1 MPGYDDDVVSDK
13 ELERRLRE
21 GEVDT
26 KDLPTPPSYIIME
39 DEQPER
45 FAQLMSEGRPDG
57 MESIDPTMKAL
68 LELPDKLA
76 ERLGAD

>member
-1 MPGYDDDVVSDK
+1 MPKHDEENPSIEEQRAMLDAAEASQDPQP
-13 ELERRLRE
+13 E
-21 GEVDT
+21 
-26 KDLPTPPSYIIME
+26 PPPYIVME
-39 DEQPER
+39 DENPER

-57 MESIDPTMKAL
+57 MESIDPTMKMI